1 MSLRSIKAA
10 ISLVALAVIVARIV
24 WPGLHID
31 AITLG
36 LLVLASL
43 PWLSPLIKSAELP
56 GGWKIEFQDLKEA
69 AEKITSKATVVSP
82 GTGRLEWTGYAPTVV
97 VGGPDPNIALVSVRI
112 EIEKRLRAL
121 ARAAE
126 INPDQSLSRLVRV
139 LRQKGVLDDSEL
151 IGLRDLIDAGN
162 HAAHGAPVSPDVN
175 AWVQNYAGEVL
186 EALDAKL
193 RP

>member
-1 MSLRSIKAA
+1 MSLRFTKAA
-10 ISLVALAVIVARIV
+10 ISLVAVAAIVARV
-24 WPGLHID
+24 LWPGLHID

-36 LLVLASL
+36 LLVLAAP

-69 AEKITSKATVVSP
+69 AEKITSKASVATP
-82 GTGRLEWTGYAPTVV
+82 GTGRLEVTGYYPTLL

-112 EIEKRLRAL
+112 ELEKRLRAL

-126 INPDQSLSRLVRV
+126 INAEQPLSQLVRA
-139 LRQKGVLDDSEL
+139 LRQRDVLDYSEVV
-151 IGLRDLIDAGN
+151 GLRDLIDAGTR
-162 HAAHGAPVSPDVN
+162 AAHGAPVSPDVS
-175 AWVQNYAGEVL
+175 AWVQNNAGAVL
-186 EALDAKL
+186 DALDAKL